1 MRKQQTGQ
9 ILHTKI
15 YSPHQRRTS
24 PFILHVDV
32 CAVLQQRLYHAQYFR
47 HVSSVNFL
55 IVCVWKCK
63 EGLASCRVSLYATGK
78 HQRGWSA
85 VDRGRWGLQM
95 LGQQMFQGRDSG
107 WFRTPIRIGSGVN
120 EDEGGFGVAVCQCV
134 NQLAVEGVS
143 QCVGVCAVL
152 GEYGGMRCICIC
164 YRCQQ
169 VTSFRCFQS
178 RFLSAR
184 IMQTLSDLRVGST
197 FGRAVPAW
205 EKTGWRY

>member
-1 MRKQQTGQ
+1 
-9 ILHTKI
+9 
-15 YSPHQRRTS
+15 
-24 PFILHVDV
+24 
-32 CAVLQQRLYHAQYFR
+32 
-47 HVSSVNFL
+47 
-55 IVCVWKCK
+55 
-63 EGLASCRVSLYATGK
+63 
-78 HQRGWSA
+78 
-85 VDRGRWGLQM
+85 M
-95 LGQQMFQGRDSG
+95 LVEQMFQGRDSG

-143 QCVGVCAVL
+143 VSASVQS

-169 VTSFRCFQS
+169 VTSWCFQS